1 MSLALRDIGV
11 RFGPVTAVSGVSLE
25 VPPGEIVSV
34 IGPNGAGKT
43 SLLNAVMGLTPHS
56 GEISVSGTE
65 LSRAPAHKRARAGI
79 GFVAGGQSVFRTMSI
94 KDNVKLGATA
104 RDFPEI
110 WDQLT
115 NWFPLLSTREDSL
128 GSALSGGQQ
137 QIVGIARAMAARPKF
152 LLMDEPSMGLSPIAI
167 GQVVEALDHLKA
179 QGIGI
184 LLAEQN
190 AALAMRVSSYCT
202 LIVRGEKRLEGKPQ
216 DVEGRPE
223 VRALY
228 LGETI

>member
-11 RFGPVTAVSGVSLE
+11 RFGPVAAVQGVSLD
-25 VPPGEIVSV
+25 VPEGKIVSV

-56 GEISVSGTE
+56 GEIAIAGRA
-65 LSRAPAHKRARAGI
+65 LGRAPAHKRARAGI
-79 GFVAGGQSVFRTMSI
+79 GYVVGGQSVFRTMSI
-94 KDNVKLGATA
+94 KDNVRLGADTA
-104 RDFPEI
+104 EFPRI
-110 WDQLT
+110 WDQLCG
-115 NWFPLLSTREDSL
+115 WFPLLAQRHASL
-128 GSALSGGQQ
+128 GAALSGGQQ

-167 GQVVEALDHLKA
+167 GQVVEALEHLTA
-179 QGIGI
+179 QGIGV

-190 AALAMRVSSYCT
+190 AALAMRVSSYCS
-202 LIVRGEKRLEGKPQ
+202 LLVRGEKRLEGEPR
-216 DVEGRPE
+216 DIEGRAE

-228 LGETI
+228 LGETL